1 MQAESGFSGQETVT
15 FRATDPTGAIAE
27 DTILVTVIPINDP
40 PVVTSL
46 PPLVVRFDVPYRFDL
61 TPYVTDSDT
70 PVGKLVVTTSNPSNV
85 TVDGLVLTLVYPPRL
100 GSLAWPYVTPLTV
113 AVSDGD
119 SVAAATTTV
128 TVTDDYPPVL
138 LRHLPN
144 VTLNIR
150 TDHSVDFGAL
160 TNWSGRQAVVFRA
173 TDNRGAIAEDTMY
186 VTVLPVNDAPVI
198 LPIPKQV
205 HDGLGSWVLDLTPF
219 LRDSDNVTGD
229 LVISTGGHPR
239 VRAVGRFL
247 IFDYSQAAFHET
259 VTVTVSDGLAGST
272 ATVEVEVIPA
282 NPLLAALPWLVA
294 LSTGLGLLL
303 LVRFLRPTVEEVFLI
318 HWDGRKIA
326 HLTRSLTPERDTDVV
341 AAMFTALQSVVHES
355 FRGMGAGRF
364 RSMRLGTHRVT
375 VVSGQ
380 SFYLAVIFRGRWERV
395 VRRKAE
401 EVVKQVERRFGKTL
415 AMWSGYVSEIEGIRL
430 YLESFFGAKAAMVVR
445 KRDDKSDEP
454 PRQVEGEIPP
464 PLMPQ

>member
-1 MQAESGFSGQETVT
+1 MQAESGFTGQETVT

-85 TVDGLVLTLVYPPRL
+85 TVDGLVQLTAR
-100 GSLAWPYVTPLTV
+100 
-113 AVSDGD
+113 
-119 SVAAATTTV
+119 TTNV
-128 TVTDDYPPVL
+128 TV
-138 LRHLPN
+138 
-144 VTLNIR
+144 NIR

-355 FRGMGAGRF
+355 FRGLGAGKF
-364 RSMRLGTHRVT
+364 RSMKLGTHRVT

-380 SFYLAVIFRGRWERV
+380 SFYLAVIFRGRWESA

-401 EVVKQVERRFGKTL
+401 EVVKQVERRYGKTL
-415 AMWSGYVSEIEGIRL
+415 ATWSGYVSEIEGIRL

>member
-1 MQAESGFSGQETVT
+1 MQAESGFTGQETVT

-85 TVDGLVLTLVYPPRL
+85 TVDGLVLILVYPPRL

-138 LRHLPN
+138 LSHLPN
-144 VTLNIR
+144 VTFPEDTVKLQAFDLDDYFLDTDGLVQLTARTTNVTVNIR

-229 LVISTGGHPR
+229 
-239 VRAVGRFL
+239 
-247 IFDYSQAAFHET
+247 
-259 VTVTVSDGLAGST
+259 
-272 ATVEVEVIPA
+272 
-282 NPLLAALPWLVA
+282 VA
-294 LSTGLGLLL
+294 
-303 LVRFLRPTVEEVFLI
+303 
-318 HWDGRKIA
+318 
-326 HLTRSLTPERDTDVV
+326 
-341 AAMFTALQSVVHES
+341 
-355 FRGMGAGRF
+355 
-364 RSMRLGTHRVT
+364 
-375 VVSGQ
+375 
-380 SFYLAVIFRGRWERV
+380 
-395 VRRKAE
+395 
-401 EVVKQVERRFGKTL
+401 KQVERRYGKTF
-415 AMWSGYVSEIEGIRL
+415 ATGSGYVSEIEGIRL